1 MFRSGW
7 GECVCVSAVGVY
19 MWSLVCVG
27 GGGRG
32 GEKTVDV
39 SRCESIFWEGGQ
51 INFNILMLC
60 WLLILHKHFIF
71 IHCLASFIYF
81 NFI

>member
-1 MFRSGW
+1 MCLC
-7 GECVCVSAVGVY
+7 ECGGGVHVVPG
-19 MWSLVCVG
+19 VCVG
-27 GGGRG
+27 GGGEG